1 MSSCT
6 KGSNLSQN
14 NFGYSNHYQD
24 TNQMPNPKLNVTV
37 YSSRILRKSKL
48 VKYTTL

>member
-6 KGSNLSQN
+6 KRSNLSQN

-24 TNQMPNPKLNVTV
+24 TNQMNRKLNVTV
-37 YSSRILRKSKL
+37 YSSRILSKSKL